1 MTELSE
7 IYFDDPVAPATAI
20 TPRATEPLSA
30 HILIGKLRSARRKH
44 QLISIAQGSG
54 IIIIAGV
61 ALLLCCMIFDW
72 CVGLPM
78 WARAALLVFDAAALL
93 WLVWWMLILPVWK
106 APDDAAVALL
116 VEEARPEF
124 HSRLISAIQLAQPNG
139 LARGASRAIAR
150 RMIEQTTE
158 LAQSIRFA
166 DVVHAGR
173 LWRTLSA
180 ACVTIAA
187 FTGLFFWGRPVSAQL
202 LQRAFLANIPV
213 PYFTEVEVVPLPAI
227 VARGSTVNFRAIA
240 RQVIPRT
247 GIVVVQYPSRQIQ
260 KLSLDR
266 TDEIIRKA
274 AAFARVLTDV
284 QEPFDYRIK
293 LNDNTT
299 GWYHVD
305 VQAPPAVA
313 GVTFSVTYPRYT
325 RRAPENQSPDA
336 LSILRGST
344 LHVRLTATKQLK
356 SSSIHLFGTDTT
368 IQLTRDINNTAIAS
382 ADVPLVDHVTGLG
395 VKLIDNV
402 GLTNTDPIVY
412 PLKTIPDRPPA
423 VVITYP
429 KNKQELATRKATF
442 LISFNAT
449 DDYGVDSVSL
459 NYRVDGG
466 GMVKQPVQIKR
477 GDRSVDGSESLVLG
491 SIKVPAGKAELTGSD
506 VEYWIEAKDA
516 NDITGPG
523 VSESEHFHVKCVTED
538 EKRAQLAQ
546 LESQIIGAFGNT
558 AADQQSVN
566 KDVGDMVKS
575 KGKP

>member
-7 IYFDDPVAPATAI
+7 IYIADPVAQPTAI
-20 TPRATEPLSA
+20 APRAVEPLSA
-30 HILIGKLRSARRKH
+30 DILAGNLRMARRKH
-44 QLISIAQGSG
+44 QLISSAQGLSFVIVAG
-54 IIIIAGV
+54 I
-61 ALLLCCMIFDW
+61 ALLLVGMILDW
-72 CVGLPM
+72 WVGLPLL
-78 WARAALLVFDAAALL
+78 ARAGLLLLDATALS
-93 WLVWWMLILPVWK
+93 WLVWRSILMPVWN

-116 VEEARPEF
+116 VEDAHPEF
-124 HSRLISAIQLAQPNG
+124 RSRLISAIQLAQPNG
-139 LARGASRAIAR
+139 LAHGSSRAIAR

-158 LAQSIRFA
+158 LAESIRFS
-166 DVVHAGR
+166 DVVPAGG

-180 ACVTIAA
+180 TSVAMTLFA
-187 FTGLFFWGRPVSAQL
+187 GLFLWGRPVSGQL

-213 PYFTEVEVVPLPAI
+213 PYFTDIEVIPVPPI

-240 RQVIPRT
+240 RRVIPHS
-247 GIVVVQYPSRQIQ
+247 GIVTVQYSHSRIQ

-266 TDEIIRKA
+266 TNETIPKA
-274 AAFARVLTDV
+274 AAFVRELADV
-284 QEPFDYRIK
+284 QEPFDYRIT

-313 GVTFSVTYPRYT
+313 DATFSVTYPKYT
-325 RRAPENQSPDA
+325 KRPPEIQSSDSLA
-336 LSILRGST
+336 ILRGST
-344 LHVRLTATKQLK
+344 LHVRFTATKQLK
-356 SSSIHLFGTDTT
+356 SSSIHLYGTDTT

-382 ADVPLVDHVTGLG
+382 ADVPLVDNVTGLG

-402 GLTNTDPIVY
+402 ALTNADPIVY
-412 PLKTIPDRPPA
+412 PLKTIPDRPPS
-423 VVITYP
+423 VMITYP
-429 KNKQELATRKATF
+429 KNKEELATRKASF
-442 LISFNAT
+442 LISFSAT
-449 DDYGVDSVSL
+449 DDFGVDVLSL

-466 GMVKQPVQIKR
+466 AIVKQPIDINR
-477 GDRSVDGSESLVLG
+477 GDRSVQGSESLVLS
-491 SIKVPAGKAELTGSD
+491 SIAVPAGKAELTGSAI
-506 VEYWIEAKDA
+506 EYWIEAKDA